1 MLDIRYGGAIM
12 RLDTAKARLDD
23 YLSGKID
30 HIEELE
36 EQRLSFSGTGRL
48 RQGLNY
54 LDICSASRV

>member
-1 MLDIRYGGAIM
+1 M
-12 RLDTAKARLDD
+12 RMDTAKARLND

-30 HIEELE
+30 RIEELE

-54 LDICSASRV
+54 LEICSASRI